1 MSSDLPGERLQ
12 KVLAEAGLA
21 SRRQAEQWIRDGRV
35 TVNGTAAV
43 LGQRVERRD
52 EIRVDGRPVRQARH
66 PVRRRAPDSV
76 FLCHRSPGD
85 DLQQGLVPRLPR
97 RAGRRFVAISPMPRI
112 DGGLEL
118 LTSDG
123 ALAARLQR
131 RVRDSI
137 SEFSVRVRGDLN
149 DAGCEAVLRGELDD
163 GSVLRVESL
172 EASGEEG
179 DASNRWYHIRAR
191 GPSGKAVR
199 QLFERQGVVVSR
211 VMRTALGE
219 LRLTRDLGR
228 GHFRL
233 LHAEEAAL
241 LAETPAAAAVAEV
254 RPGVTTGARA
264 AAASNPWTAAA
275 ASARTAAAPKPR
287 TAAAARPRAAG
298 AASRSSAAAAR
309 GRARPTGR
317 RSSRR

>member
-1 MSSDLPGERLQ
+1 MAGGSPGERLQ

-35 TVNGTAAV
+35 TVNGVAAV

-52 EIRVDGRPVRQARH
+52 EIRIDGRPVRQARH
-66 PVRRRAPDSV
+66 RATDSV
-76 FLCHRSPGD
+76 YLCHRSPGD
-85 DLQQGLVPRLPR
+85 DLHQGLVPRLPR
-97 RAGRRFVAISPMPRI
+97 RAGRRFVAVSPMPRI

-137 SEFSVRVRGDLN
+137 SEFSVRIRGDLN
-149 DAGCEAVLRGELDD
+149 DAGRDAVLRGELDD
-163 GSVLRVESL
+163 GSTLRVESL
-172 EASGEEG
+172 EASGDEG

-191 GPSGKAVR
+191 GPSGKAIR

-233 LHAEEAAL
+233 LDAAESAVLDDEPASGTAPREAPEDAQ
-241 LAETPAAAAVAEV
+241 PAV
-254 RPGVTTGARA
+254 PGR
-264 AAASNPWTAAA
+264 
-275 ASARTAAAPKPR
+275 R
-287 TAAAARPRAAG
+287 RAAG
-298 AASRSSAAAAR
+298 RPRERASAGADPSPPGRR
-309 GRARPTGR
+309 GGRPPERGAGGKGPRAGRGPTAR

>member
-1 MSSDLPGERLQ
+1 MTSDLPGERLQ

-35 TVNGTAAV
+35 SVNGMPAT

-52 EIRVDGRPVRQARH
+52 EIRVDGRPVRQARL

-97 RAGRRFVAISPMPRI
+97 RAGRRFVAISPMPRV

-149 DAGCEAVLRGELDD
+149 DTGREAVLHGELDD

-219 LRLTRDLGR
+219 LKLTRDLGR

-233 LHAEEAAL
+233 LHPEEAAL
-241 LAETPAAAAVAEV
+241 LDVAPAAATVAEA
-254 RPGVTTGARA
+254 RPVAPASPRVA
-264 AAASNPWTAAA
+264 AAAN
-275 ASARTAAAPKPR
+275 PR
-287 TAAAARPRAAG
+287 TAAT
-298 AASRSSAAAAR
+298 ASRGSAAAAR

>member
-1 MSSDLPGERLQ
+1 MAGGSPGERLQ

-35 TVNGTAAV
+35 TVNGVAAV

-66 PVRRRAPDSV
+66 RATEAV
-76 FLCHRSPGD
+76 YLCHRSPGD
-85 DLQQGLVPRLPR
+85 DLHEGLVPRLPR

-137 SEFSVRVRGDLN
+137 SEFSVRVRGDLD
-149 DAGCEAVLRGELDD
+149 DAGREGVLRGALDD

-172 EASGEEG
+172 EASGDEG
-179 DASNRWYHIRAR
+179 DASNRWYHIRAQ
-191 GPSGKAVR
+191 GPSGKAIR
-199 QLFERQGVVVSR
+199 QLFERQGALVSR
-211 VMRTALGE
+211 VMRTALGD

-228 GHFRL
+228 GHFRPL
-233 LHAEEAAL
+233 DPQESAL
-241 LAETPAAAAVAEV
+241 LDAAGTPHATPEPAVPAHPAVARRE
-254 RPGVTTGARA
+254 RPSPRSARREGPA
-264 AAASNPWTAAA
+264 PA
-275 ASARTAAAPKPR
+275 ARTAK
-287 TAAAARPRAAG
+287 
-298 AASRSSAAAAR
+298 
-309 GRARPTGR
+309 RPTGR

>member
-1 MSSDLPGERLQ
+1 MAGGSPGERLQ

-35 TVNGTAAV
+35 TVNGVAAI

-66 PVRRRAPDSV
+66 RATDAV
-76 FLCHRSPGD
+76 YLCHRSPGD
-85 DLQQGLVPRLPR
+85 DLHEGLVPRLPR
-97 RAGRRFVAISPMPRI
+97 RAGRRFVAVSPMPRI

-131 RVRDSI
+131 RVRDSV
-137 SEFSVRVRGDLN
+137 SEFSVRVRGDLDDN
-149 DAGCEAVLRGELDD
+149 GRDGVLRGALDD

-179 DASNRWYHIRAR
+179 DASNRWYHIRAQ
-191 GPSGKAVR
+191 GPSGKAIR

-211 VMRTALGE
+211 VMRTALGD

-228 GHFRL
+228 GHFRQL
-233 LHAEEAAL
+233 DPAESAL
-241 LAETPAAAAVAEV
+241 LDAADVADAAAEPAA
-254 RPGVTTGARA
+254 P
-264 AAASNPWTAAA
+264 
-275 ASARTAAAPKPR
+275 AAPPASR
-287 TAAAARPRAAG
+287 RERAAARPGARAKTRPAG
-298 AASRSSAAAAR
+298 PRPAK
-309 GRARPTGR
+309 RATGR

>member
-1 MSSDLPGERLQ
+1 MVVDAPGERLQ

-21 SRRQAEQWIRDGRV
+21 SRRQAEDWIRAGRV
-35 TVNGTAAV
+35 TVNGTPAV
-43 LGQRVERRD
+43 LGQRVQPRD
-52 EIRVDGRPVRQARH
+52 EVRVDGRPVRAARK
-66 PVRRRAPDSV
+66 RGRDSLPDQV

-131 RVRDSI
+131 RVRDSLA
-137 SEFSVRVRGDLN
+137 EFSVRVRGDLN
-149 DAGCEAVLRGELDD
+149 DAGREAVLRGELDD

-172 EASGEEG
+172 EASGDEG
-179 DASNRWYHIRAR
+179 DASNRWYHIGAL

-211 VMRTALGE
+211 VMRTSLGG

-228 GHFRL
+228 GHFRPLTPDEGRL
-233 LHAEEAAL
+233 LDEPVTEPVAPQP
-241 LAETPAAAAVAEV
+241 PAVQP
-254 RPGVTTGARA
+254 RPR
-264 AAASNPWTAAA
+264 
-275 ASARTAAAPKPR
+275 
-287 TAAAARPRAAG
+287 ARPRAG
-298 AASRSSAAAAR
+298 SGGGPG
-309 GRARPTGR
+309 GRPSTGR